1 MRYIVFSDYNIIET
15 EIKFLKRQKIWQRQI
30 GSYQIPIRADKLFLM
45 ISKLTNRIDLS
56 KYPRVVTCL
65 VVNDIKRVF
74 LKKKKSASN
83 SKYACR
89 YSSPA

>member
-15 EIKFLKRQKIWQRQI
+15 EIKFFKRQKIWQRQI

-56 KYPRVVTCL
+56 KYPSGNML
-65 VVNDIKRVF
+65 GSKWY
-74 LKKKKSASN
+74 KKSVPE
-83 SKYACR
+83 KEKKR
-89 YSSPA
+89 LKF